1 MRISDWSSDVC
12 SSDLQ
17 MDDGGWMNATAS
29 QIDYDQNRD
38 TIVFSG
44 NALVKQP
51 GRGSISGER
60 IIYTMGTGQ
69 VQRSDERRVGNE
81 CVSTCRS
88 RGSQYQYKPNT
99 QKHC

>member
-1 MRISDWSSDVC
+1 MKQ
-12 SSDLQ
+12 Q

-60 IIYTMGTGQ
+60 LIYNMGTGQ
-69 VQRSDERRVGNE
+69 VQSGAAAGRGRVHMTFEPKRTEKRRVGNE
-81 CVSTCRS
+81 CVGEGRY
-88 RGSQYQYKPNT
+88 RGGRVHQ
-99 QKHC
+99 